1 MHRIIKKENSGA
13 RRKEK
18 GHFVFSEDTTYKVK
32 KKTIMKKV
40 VVTSENNAADREAVA
55 IIRTGNE
62 LAKEK
67 AFTKLYNRYFDH
79 LVFHIMKFVNMNKEV
94 SEDLAQETMSKA
106 FVNIGQ
112 YDDTYAFS
120 TWLFNI
126 AKNLII
132 DKKRQGKVEVLSF
145 EDLKAGNDGEEDT
158 AERLFELADTSVG
171 ANAEEII
178 ARENRQTELYLVI
191 VSIKN
196 EKHKAVLIACELEEK
211 SYKEVSDELNLPVG
225 TVKALLFRAK
235 EEIKNFLAERKFDAR
250 VYQGLSSKDVKRKRT
265 LSEYQKIE
273 KTIIKSYKTESVA
286 AVKALRAESEMVM
299 A

>member
-1 MHRIIKKENSGA
+1 
-13 RRKEK
+13 
-18 GHFVFSEDTTYKVK
+18 
-32 KKTIMKKV
+32 MKKV

-67 AFTKLYNRYFDH
+67 AFTKLYNRFFDH

-178 ARENRQTELYLVI
+178 ARENRKTELHLAI